1 MPVMRYFVCVGGV
14 LLALLF
20 VFDAYAP
27 KQAVVVRSAEAVV
40 NTDNP
45 ASSALRIRS
54 DRKWPERI
62 VFDTSV
68 PTIVPPPAVVA
79 QSVPAPTAVSEY
91 SPKAR
96 VRESFAQ
103 FVPPEPARAESKPQ
117 HKRKV
122 VARSRAP
129 QPTVIQPTVL
139 AAQEPR
145 FGFFASSFR

>member
-1 MPVMRYFVCVGGV
+1 MPVMRYFVFVGGT

-20 VFDAYAP
+20 MIDASAP
-27 KQAVVVRSAEAVV
+27 KQAVVSSAEAVV
-40 NTDNP
+40 NTDIP
-45 ASSALRIRS
+45 FLRIRS

-68 PTIVPPPAVVA
+68 PTIVPPPVAVA
-79 QSVPAPTAVSEY
+79 QSIPAPPTAVSEY

-103 FVPPEPARAESKPQ
+103 FVPQPAKPESKPQ

-122 VARSRAP
+122 IARSHA
-129 QPTVIQPTVL
+129 TQPTVL

-145 FGFFASSFR
+145 FGFFGSSFR